1 MLTSILSYDIIA
13 AMYLNKAA
21 KMHLEIQRLKSGFVG
36 ILRTSYR
43 EGKKTLHKQLGRI
56 TGKTHEELKL
66 LQLAFCGKVM
76 PENDHKALKII
87 SSKEYGASYSILELL
102 KETNLD
108 KAIYSRSEPWV
119 NGILAMIIGR
129 IIYAGSKLSLCNQY
143 NNTSLFELVGIGEKP
158 KVEEHCYE
166 PLDRLLARQD
176 SIQKTLAQKH
186 LKDGCMVLYDITSS
200 YLEGSY
206 SMSEL
211 VKFGYNRDRKK
222 GHKQIVIGLVC
233 NKEGCP
239 VAVETFSGNTKD
251 EATVIA
257 KIKELK
263 QKYKLKKI
271 IFVGDRGM
279 LTKCNLEKLERT
291 NDDINVIT
299 ALTHGQINSLLES
312 SLIQPGLF
320 DDKNITEV
328 IDPETKKRYCL
339 CRNPYKA
346 KENEETRNK
355 LIELTE
361 KGLQEIA
368 NYKIASTVEAI
379 GARVGKILAK
389 YKVGKLIKWSVTA
402 DNESSKS
409 KNHKLIWSMDKDKL
423 SEENQ
428 LDGCYIITTNA
439 STEDMSAQEVV
450 ASYKKLILVEQ
461 AFRNLKTVQLEM
473 RPIYH
478 KKDERIKAHVF
489 LCMLAYYVQW
499 HMKQKLKP
507 LFDENGKGKNR
518 QWSFDGII
526 SSLKQITK
534 NEVLIEGASIFKVSE
549 PTSEQG
555 VLLKHLGISLQP
567 SL

>member
-1 MLTSILSYDIIA
+1 
-13 AMYLNKAA
+13 
-21 KMHLEIQRLKSGFVG
+21 MHLEIQTSRKNPVG

-43 EGKKTLHKQLGRI
+43 DGAKTKHKQLGRI
-56 TGKTHEELKL
+56 TGKTLEELKM
-66 LQLAFCGKVM
+66 LQLAFKGKVM
-76 PENDHKALKII
+76 PENDPKALKII
-87 SSKEYGASYSILELL
+87 SSKEYGASYSILELI
-102 KETNLD
+102 KKTNLD
-108 KAIYSRSEPWV
+108 KTIYSRNESWV
-119 NGILAMIIGR
+119 SGILAMIAGR

-143 NNTSLFELVGIGEKP
+143 NNTNLFELVGIEGRP

-166 PLDRLLARQD
+166 ALDRLLSRQN

-186 LKDGCMVLYDITSS
+186 LNDRCMVLYDITSS
-200 YLEGSY
+200 YLEGSFQD
-206 SMSEL
+206 SEL

-222 GHKQIVIGLVC
+222 GHKQIVIGLIC

-239 VAVETFSGNTKD
+239 VAVETFAGNTKD

-263 QKYKLKKI
+263 QKYQLKKI

-279 LTKCNLEKLERT
+279 LTKCNLEKLEQT
-291 NDDINVIT
+291 DDDISVIT

-312 SLIQPGLF
+312 KLIQPGLF

-328 IDPETKKRYCL
+328 IDPETQKRYCL
-339 CRNPYKA
+339 CRNPYKM

-368 NYKIASTVEAI
+368 DYKIASTVEAL

-402 DNESSKS
+402 DKESSKS
-409 KNHKLIWSMDKDKL
+409 KGHKLIWSINKEKL
-423 SEENQ
+423 LEEKQ
-428 LDGCYIITTNA
+428 LDGCYVITTNV
-439 STEDMSAQEVV
+439 STEDMNTQEVV

-507 LFDENGKGKNR
+507 LFDEDGKGKNR
-518 QWSFDGII
+518 QWSFDGVIA
-526 SSLKQITK
+526 SLKQITK
-534 NEVLIEGASIFKVSE
+534 NEIFIEGASIFKVSE
-549 PTSEQG
+549 PTYEQS